1 MPGGTPVRRA
11 PLIHLTPAGPA
22 PRPDPPRGRGTMAHM
37 TSTPPPSRLD
47 SAVAARLKRGAD
59 GLLPAIAQQ
68 YDTGEVLMLGW
79 MDDEALH
86 RTLTTGRCTYWSR
99 SRQEYWVKGDTSGHV
114 QHVKSVAL
122 DCDADTLLVKV
133 DQVGAACHTGARTC
147 FDADVLLEGAGSD
160 VLPTGQ

>member
-1 MPGGTPVRRA
+1 MTSSS
-11 PLIHLTPAGPA
+11 
-22 PRPDPPRGRGTMAHM
+22 PRP
-37 TSTPPPSRLD
+37 PSPL
-47 SAVAARLKRGAD
+47 APEIAARLKRSAD

-99 SRQEYWVKGDTSGHV
+99 SRQEYWIKGDTSGHF
-114 QHVKSVAL
+114 QWVKSVAL
-122 DCDADTLLVKV
+122 DCDADTVLVKV

-147 FDADVLLEGAGSD
+147 FDADVLLAEATEGTGGTGGTEGADGAGAD
-160 VLPTGQ
+160 APAAGQ